1 MWNLIL
7 FIGNIKMTIVMFS
20 PVTLLIVAAVFL
32 SLRTN
37 RQLAGYNSFGVRESD
52 KFDQKYN
59 EVKRMALICSVVYP
73 VAMLIFWLIWTMILW
88 ESVKSTNAEEFETF
102 MDIQDFGRT
111 MDNFLTG
118 GENESEFITEG
129 QITGVL
135 GLVSCGIGFVWGLL
149 CSLVMLVLPIIFYP
163 IKLARRNEKKHTAVI
178 VVFCVII
185 YLLLLVI
192 GVAVLVTLVDVPLS
206 EPQGKNAILIET
218 GSLFVLA
225 IAWGINLLCAKNN
238 A

>member
-73 VAMLIFWLIWTMILW
+73 VAMLIFWLIWTMIL
-88 ESVKSTNAEEFETF
+88 
-102 MDIQDFGRT
+102 
-111 MDNFLTG
+111 
-118 GENESEFITEG
+118 
-129 QITGVL
+129 
-135 GLVSCGIGFVWGLL
+135 
-149 CSLVMLVLPIIFYP
+149 
-163 IKLARRNEKKHTAVI
+163 
-178 VVFCVII
+178 
-185 YLLLLVI
+185 
-192 GVAVLVTLVDVPLS
+192 
-206 EPQGKNAILIET
+206 
-218 GSLFVLA
+218 
-225 IAWGINLLCAKNN
+225 
-238 A
+238 

>member
-135 GLVSCGIGFVWGLL
+135 GLV
-149 CSLVMLVLPIIFYP
+149 LPIMFYP

-185 YLLLLVI
+185 YLLLLVL

-225 IAWGINLLCAKNN
+225 IAWGINLLCGKNN

>member
-73 VAMLIFWLIWTMILW
+73 VAMLIFWLIWTI
-88 ESVKSTNAEEFETF
+88 
-102 MDIQDFGRT
+102 IQDFGRT

-149 CSLVMLVLPIIFYP
+149 CSLVMLVLPIMFYP

-178 VVFCVII
+178 VAFCVII
-185 YLLLLVI
+185 YLLLLVL